1 MLLAA
6 AVCESCFKRVVLL
19 IGFLGFKILFAI
31 VVFRRRFAFLQRV
44 AIILIVELAQYDEY
58 EISICKR
65 HGARP
70 VNELMAMLKLHEE
83 SLPKKDANP
92 ALHAIRAGRV
102 QKNQKNKPHKAGR
115 GGKGKGKNKMGYA
128 HNNVPFAPKP
138 KTPPP
143 PKKDNPVKDA
153 ICHECSE
160 IRTGEGTGLRGSR
173 KLKPGALSLYVGD
186 GHRAA
191 VEAIGTYHLELPS
204 GLVIVLNNCHY
215 APSITRGVIS
225 VLRLFDDGFINRFD
239 ENNVILVSKDNLVY
253 FMAVPRDGIFEI
265 DMFLDASKA
274 AWGSLPIA
282 LNPTRPQN
290 NGVSGEEK
298 FEHDRQS
305 ELPPMLEL
313 LVGQVV
319 SSRKRLTWTGAVYFF
334 KARLHQAMELRIDD
348 DIQEI
353 FLIFLGFTQNPDEP
367 CVYLK
372 ASGSYV
378 AMGNNIPMLQDVKSY
393 LGEVLLLKD
402 LGGCLHLFWESRSTV
417 IGQAVGSQG
426 AKPAEKQ
433 RMLNIPYALAIV
445 IMYAVRCYSVLMVAF
460 AQNGQADFNR
470 NRLRVSCYTDAG
482 YLTDADNLKSQT
494 GYVFVLN
501 GGAVDWKSTKQS
513 IFATSSTDAEYI
525 VPFDASKEA
534 VWIENSFLGL
544 KDSIGPSSRFNQIN
558 EWLFPKVVHYHG
570 DQELLAWKMQDPTL
584 MEVNSSY
591 ARVKTPWL
599 DDKHVVFG
607 QVLEGLEIVKLI
619 ENQVTD

>member
-1 MLLAA
+1 MAA
-6 AVCESCFKRVVLL
+6 GAHDNCKEKVGVKVAEDPSMDAKNVDVRLISPALSCR
-19 IGFLGFKILFAI
+19 
-31 VVFRRRFAFLQRV
+31 
-44 AIILIVELAQYDEY
+44 
-58 EISICKR
+58 ISICKR

-160 IRTGEGTGLRGSR
+160 IRHWRRNCPVYLTELMKKKKLSQGASASGIFTIELYSFPSKSWIYDTGCGTHICITTQGLRGSR

-253 FMAVPRDGIFEI
+253 FMAVPRDDIFEI

-544 KDSIGPSSRFNQIN
+544 
-558 EWLFPKVVHYHG
+558 
-570 DQELLAWKMQDPTL
+570 
-584 MEVNSSY
+584 
-591 ARVKTPWL
+591 TPWL

-619 ENQVTD
+619 DNQVTD